1 MWIRLCIGILS
12 FDYWNLYD
20 GDFSF
25 IPSLLLSEYT
35 NKSKTCKDSFLPA
48 CVFVS
53 LCWDQSPFCV
63 LTGTAASSQCGQWL
77 LNIINHNKD
86 TLRTRRLLHSV
97 NTYTQTRLLLRDLQF
112 IFNHLNKMQNTN
124 WPSRSRAANTGAQLE
139 VACSSLKWPLL
150 GSLINFTK
158 NINACTSAEGLYVD
172 SRGYKRHP
180 VPSKTPSLTE
190 VFCLYFWPV
199 DLVIHS

>member
-35 NKSKTCKDSFLPA
+35 NKSKTCKDSFLPV
-48 CVFVS
+48 CFC

-112 IFNHLNKMQNTN
+112 IFHHLNKMQNTN

-158 NINACTSAEGLYVD
+158 NINACTSAEGLYID

-190 VFCLYFWPV
+190 VFCLSFWPV

>member
-1 MWIRLCIGILS
+1 MEIFLLYHHCYCQSTPIKVKLVKIAFCLPVCLFLC
-12 FDYWNLYD
+12 
-20 GDFSF
+20 
-25 IPSLLLSEYT
+25 
-35 NKSKTCKDSFLPA
+35 
-48 CVFVS
+48 
-53 LCWDQSPFCV
+53 LCWDQSPFWE

-112 IFNHLNKMQNTN
+112 IFHHLNKMRNTN

-139 VACSSLKWPLL
+139 VACSSLKWPPL